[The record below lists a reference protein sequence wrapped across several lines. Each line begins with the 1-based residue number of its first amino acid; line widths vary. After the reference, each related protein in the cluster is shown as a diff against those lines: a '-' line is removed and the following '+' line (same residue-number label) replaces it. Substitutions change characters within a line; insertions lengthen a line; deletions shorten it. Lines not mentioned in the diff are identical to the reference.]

1 MATGT
6 LGRLERILLV
16 VPWLLDH
23 PGATVGEVTERFG
36 LDRDELAADLDVL
49 GYCGLPGYGG
59 GDLVETAIVGD
70 RVTVRLADFF
80 RRPLTLSVREGVT
93 LLLAARA
100 LAAVPGISE
109 SEDLER
115 AAKKLAGVLGVP
127 AGLAIDLAAPG
138 DEHLAVAREALDRN
152 RVLRLRY
159 RSRSKSQTTERDVEP
174 WALVGAQGSWYLQ
187 GWCRLAGAPR
197 DFRLDR
203 IEGAVVLGEP
213 AGAHPAQGP
222 WPPAYT
228 PEEGHT
234 EVVLDLDRSVEWLP
248 ERLVVDAL
256 EERGDTR
263 RLRLRTSSLEWV
275 ARLVLSLTPHVT
287 VVAPAEL
294 AERVAQLAAE
304 TLGRYAPV

>member
-6 LGRLERILLV
+6 LARLERILLV

-23 PGATVGEVTERFG
+23 PGATVGEVTLRFG

-100 LAAVPGISE
+100 LAAVPGLAE
-109 SEDLER
+109 SDDLER

-127 AGLAIDLAAPG
+127 AGLAIDLTGPG

-187 GWCRLAGAPR
+187 GWCRLADAPR

-203 IEGAVVLGEP
+203 VEGAVVLEERS
-213 AGAHPAQGP
+213 GAHPVQAP
-222 WPPAYT
+222 WPPAYA
-228 PEEGHT
+228 PQVDHT
-234 EVVLDLDRSVEWLP
+234 AVVLDLDRSVDWLR
-248 ERLVVDAL
+248 ERLVVDAQ
-256 EERGDTR
+256 EERGATR
-263 RLRLRTSSLEWV
+263 RLHLRTSSLEWV
-275 ARLVLSLTPHVT
+275 ARLVLSLTPHVA
-287 VVAPAEL
+287 VVAPAAL
-294 AERVAQLAAE
+294 AERVRELAAE
-304 TLGRYAPV
+304 TLARYGPI